1 MKIIFRLSNRRL
13 DVSSNVLKIFVKDM
27 DVSCG
32 LVKDLALLKILDWA
46 ILDNSFKSISFFIPF
61 YILFK

>member
-32 LVKDLALLKILDWA
+32 LVKDLALLKILD
-46 ILDNSFKSISFFIPF
+46 
-61 YILFK
+61 